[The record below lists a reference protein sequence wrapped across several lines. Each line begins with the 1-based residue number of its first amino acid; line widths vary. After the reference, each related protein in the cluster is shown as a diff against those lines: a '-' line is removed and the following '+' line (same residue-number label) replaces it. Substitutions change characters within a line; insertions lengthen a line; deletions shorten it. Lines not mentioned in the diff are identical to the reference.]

1 MFAILERRT
10 TPQPQPHEPDYADRE
25 LLNKIAAADRDSF
38 DTLYRKYHKRIVNF
52 AMRSTNR
59 PDLAEE
65 VASDTLFTVWQK
77 AGSFSGKSKVSTWI
91 FGIAYRK
98 SLKSISRTARRESR
112 TPAGI
117 DDVPEPSVPPSQ
129 DAVLHRDHL
138 AAALGALPIDQRT
151 AMILAYVNGY
161 KYEEIAVIVGKPVNT
176 IKTRIRAARAKLHS
190 LYGEN
195 PEPQG

>member
-1 MFAILERRT
+1 M
-10 TPQPQPHEPDYADRE
+10 
-25 LLNKIAAADRDSF
+25 
-38 DTLYRKYHKRIVNF
+38 
-52 AMRSTNR
+52 
-59 PDLAEE
+59 
-65 VASDTLFTVWQK
+65 
-77 AGSFSGKSKVSTWI
+77 
-91 FGIAYRK
+91 
-98 SLKSISRTARRESR
+98 
-112 TPAGI
+112 
-117 DDVPEPSVPPSQ
+117 PEPSVPPSQ

-195 PEPQG
+195 PEPKG